1 MFGKIGTSELII
13 ILSVAVLIFGPK
25 KIPELG
31 KAIGKTIGNFKRSM
45 KEIDEIENVAED
57 SHLHDS

>member
-1 MFGKIGTSELII
+1 MLGKIGTAELVV
-13 ILSVAVLIFGPK
+13 ILSIAILIFGPK

-45 KEIDEIENVAED
+45 KEIESIEAEEDDKQNDET
-57 SHLHDS
+57 

>member
-13 ILSVAVLIFGPK
+13 ILSVAILIFGPK

-45 KEIDEIENVAED
+45 KEIEEIESPED
-57 SHLHDS
+57 SHFKDG